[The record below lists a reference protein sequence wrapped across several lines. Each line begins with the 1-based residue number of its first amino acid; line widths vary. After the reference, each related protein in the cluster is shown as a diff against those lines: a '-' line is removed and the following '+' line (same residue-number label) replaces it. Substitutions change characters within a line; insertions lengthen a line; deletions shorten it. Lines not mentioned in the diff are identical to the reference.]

1 MPDSPAPPA
10 LPDTLLKALDA
21 RYRPLSGRRR
31 LLILLLA
38 IATAVTIF
46 WLLLYR
52 PGGVKATRV
61 RVLPAVCAP
70 GQTTGC
76 IGGQSDVIVLPPQ
89 VAASAAPASGG
100 HPNPSAPAPI
110 RSR

>member
-1 MPDSPAPPA
+1 MSASRTPPA
-10 LPDTLLKALDA
+10 LPGDLLEPQTA
-21 RYRPLSGRRR
+21 RYRPLPGRRR

-52 PGGVKATRV
+52 PGGVRATRV
-61 RVLPAVCAP
+61 RLLPTLCTP

-76 IGGQSDVIVLPPQ
+76 IGGQSDVIALP
-89 VAASAAPASGG
+89 AASAAPGPGAGRADR
-100 HPNPSAPAPI
+100 SAPA
-110 RSR
+110 SGALH